1 MAVTTVTTT
10 MAAGVKYTVQ
20 TDSSADWS
28 SVSNDTY
35 FYDLATEIVYYKNAD
50 GVINDAYVS
59 STAWGDIT
67 GTLSSQTDL
76 IAALDEII
84 EVKSDKL
91 ITENAQTGAS
101 YTLVLSDANKLV
113 SMNNGSGNT
122 LVIPLNSSV
131 AFPIGTQIL
140 VKQKGA
146 GQTIFLPTGGV
157 IIESYLNKTISLGQY
172 SLFTLIKTNTDTW
185 SLGGNLH

>member
-91 ITENAQTGAS
+91 IT
-101 YTLVLSDANKLV
+101 
-113 SMNNGSGNT
+113 
-122 LVIPLNSSV
+122 
-131 AFPIGTQIL
+131 
-140 VKQKGA
+140 
-146 GQTIFLPTGGV
+146 
-157 IIESYLNKTISLGQY
+157 
-172 SLFTLIKTNTDTW
+172 
-185 SLGGNLH
+185 

>member
-185 SLGGNLH
+185 SLGGNLQ

>member
-113 SMNNGSGNT
+113 SMNNGSCNT
-122 LVIPLNSSV
+122 FVIPLNSSV
-131 AFPIGTQIL
+131 AFPIGTKIL

-185 SLGGNLH
+185 SLGGNLQ

>member
-50 GVINDAYVS
+50 GLVEDVYKDKSNR
-59 STAWGDIT
+59 
-67 GTLSSQTDL
+67 TLS
-76 IAALDEII
+76 I
-84 EVKSDKL
+84 
-91 ITENAQTGAS
+91 NAQNGAS
-101 YTLVLSDANKLV
+101 YTLSLSDAGKLV

-157 IIESYLNKTISLGQY
+157 LIESYLNKTQSLGQY
-172 SLFTLIKTNTDTW
+172 SLFTLIKTGTDTW
-185 SLGGNLH
+185 SLGGNLT

>member
-20 TDSSADWS
+20 TDTSADWS

-185 SLGGNLH
+185 SLGGNLQ

>member
-67 GTLSSQTDL
+67 VTLSSQTDL
-76 IAALDEII
+76 IEALDEII

-185 SLGGNLH
+185 SIGGNLQ